1 MNRNLFGL
9 IIGFLGLFSLTANAQ
24 NLDIPVGTWRANPSF
39 YNQTQLLATPTAIY
53 AASEASLFR
62 IEKGSLLITPIT
74 KINGLSEVNITAL
87 AYHPQTQNVIIGYTS
102 GSIDILKPNG
112 EIVNISAIKR
122 FNLLGSKTI
131 NHIFSSGSDA
141 YLSCDFGLV
150 ILNVVKEEIKNS
162 NIGLSGSNSTLVVN
176 SSTIVND
183 TLYLATSEGLKEAPL
198 NSNLKDGA
206 SYKTYGSAAGAPTA
220 VNDNYIPISLVN
232 FKSTLFIHYRNS
244 GGGFLFK
251 KVGNRV
257 GDAQLP
263 NLTGKI
269 SKLSA
274 GTDSLMA
281 LMNNSII
288 TMGQDLAP
296 KVLNDT
302 SFYILLTAEQ
312 EANGQIWISDF
323 TKTPAYWAN
332 GNLNQLPFN
341 SPIMKTALKMHPF
354 GNKIA
359 FASGG
364 YNTSIYTKLGN
375 SAGYSVLGD
384 EGWQNFNF
392 ERLSKPYFEDCAH
405 VTTNANGTKLYAS
418 LWGGGLLVSDID
430 NNGKTLRYEL
440 WDEKFPSNSTLNLFN
455 PDPNF
460 KAACRITS
468 SAVDLR
474 NQLFI
479 GNFTLSTNLAGLHKY
494 SFSDKSFTEIQSPD
508 NTADSYECPLDI
520 LVADNNDKWIRIAPN
535 RTNPASIWVVSDQ
548 GVQRGLNTAANNG
561 NLPSETINDLAKDI
575 DGSIWV
581 GTNIG
586 VAVFYSP
593 TAATRSTSQPLNAIT
608 PIFEGRPLLEEEQI
622 TAIAIDGGGRKWF
635 GTKRNGV
642 YLYDKDIS
650 RSILFFNTENSPLPS
665 NNIIDI
671 AINKVTGEVFIATD
685 LGIVSYR
692 SNATDP
698 TADGSEV
705 VVFPNPVR
713 PDFNGL
719 LGIRGLPANSQV
731 KITDIAGRKVYEGN
745 SDGGGLSWNL
755 KDYNNRRAKTGIY
768 LVFASNEEGTETLVG
783 KFAVVE

>member
-9 IIGFLGLFSLTANAQ
+9 ILGFIGLLTVTANAQ
-24 NLDIPVGTWRANPSF
+24 KIDIPMGTWRAHPSF
-39 YNQTQLLATPTAIY
+39 YNQTHLLATPTAIY

-62 IEKGSLLITPIT
+62 IEKGNLSITPIT
-74 KINGLSEVNITAL
+74 KTNGLSEVNITAL
-87 AYHPQTQNVIIGYTS
+87 AYHPQTKNVIIGYTS
-102 GSIDILKPNG
+102 GSIDILKPTG

-131 NHIFSSGSDA
+131 NHIFSAGSDA

-150 ILNVVKEEIKNS
+150 ILNVVKEEVKNS

-176 SSTIVND
+176 SSTIIND
-183 TLYLATSEGLKEAPL
+183 TLYLATAEGLKEAPL

-206 SYKTYGSAAGAPTA
+206 SYKTYGLAAGAPTA
-220 VNDNYIPISLVN
+220 INDNYSPISLVN
-232 FKSTLFIHYRNS
+232 FKNTLYIHYRNNS
-244 GGGFLFK
+244 GGFLYK
-251 KVGNRV
+251 KTGNRV
-257 GDAQLP
+257 TDAQLP
-263 NLTGKI
+263 YLTGKI

-274 GTDSLMA
+274 GADSLMA

-288 TMGQDLAP
+288 TMGQDFAP

-302 SFYILLTAEQ
+302 SFYFLQSAEQ
-312 EANGQIWISDF
+312 EQDGRIWISDF
-323 TKTPAYWAN
+323 TKTPGYWEN
-332 GNLNQLPFN
+332 GRLNTLQFDT
-341 SPIMKTALKMHPF
+341 PIMKTALRMHPF

-364 YNTSIYTKLGN
+364 YNTSIYTKSGT

-384 EGWQNFNF
+384 DGWQNFNF
-392 ERLSKPYFEDCAH
+392 ERLLKPFFEDCVH
-405 VTTNANGTKLYAS
+405 VTTNASGNKLYGS
-418 LWGGGLLVSDID
+418 LWGGGLLVADID
-430 NNGKTLRYEL
+430 NNGKTTKYEL
-440 WDEKFPSNSTLNLFN
+440 WDDKFPANSTLNLFSS
-455 PDPNF
+455 D

-468 SAVDLR
+468 SVIDLK

-479 GNFTLSTNLAGLHKY
+479 GNFTLSTSQPSIHKY
-494 SFSDKSFTEIQSPD
+494 SFSDKSFVEIQSPD
-508 NTADSYECPLDI
+508 NNADSYECPLDI
-520 LVADNNDKWIRIAPN
+520 IVADNNDKWIRIAPN

-548 GVQRGLNTAANNG
+548 GIQRGLNTAANNG
-561 NLPSETINDLAKDI
+561 NLPSETVNDIAKDI

-593 TAATRSTSQPLNAIT
+593 SSATRSTTQAVNAIT

-635 GTKRNGV
+635 GTKRNGI

-692 SNATDP
+692 SHATDP
-698 TADGSEV
+698 AADGSEV

-713 PDFNGL
+713 PNFNGL
-719 LGIRGLPANSQV
+719 LGIRGLPTNSQV
-731 KITDIAGRKVYEGN
+731 KITDIAGRKVFEGN
-745 SDGGGLSWNL
+745 SDGGGISWNL